1 MDNEEQRDV
10 WIIYS
15 GACYEHMERGDNLI
29 QSDVISKDG
38 SATDIPTCSSEGL
51 AKYLVTDGP
60 MQTKGIT
67 PNNIACP

>member
-1 MDNEEQRDV
+1 MYGLFTQGHVTSTWRE
-10 WIIYS
+10 
-15 GACYEHMERGDNLI
+15 GDNLI

-38 SATDIPTCSSEGL
+38 SATDIPRCSSEGL
-51 AKYLVTDGP
+51 DKYLVTDGP